1 MRRGA
6 VSVRLAA
13 LAAYCYNRI
22 MPMPDPPGPDDRPTL
37 SPSPALSAEGEV
49 PPVELE
55 LRPAPPDQR
64 AAPVSEEGTA
74 PEVDEDDPL
83 QGRHVHQIV
92 SVRLGAT
99 ADSIFVSR
107 TETIVEHTH
116 GTLEDEHG
124 DLWDEH
130 ARALGMMRPQPL
142 PQGLLGEGDERR
154 RARTRRPLGR
164 RESVVRPGGTE
175 FISFGSKS
183 RLPNQMSRTQLD
195 AYLKQER
202 RIALEVRDPVA
213 ISYAAERYTTITTL
227 LQELVEGETLDLG
240 KPLLT
245 VSQAAKI
252 LGYNAKEVRR
262 LLGQGKISGRKVGS
276 EWRIPLRAVL

>member
-1 MRRGA
+1 M
-6 VSVRLAA
+6 S
-13 LAAYCYNRI
+13 
-22 MPMPDPPGPDDRPTL
+22 DPAGPDDRPAL
-37 SPSPALSAEGEV
+37 SSSPALSAGEEA
-49 PPVELE
+49 PVAESEL
-55 LRPAPPDQR
+55 LPVPPDQL
-64 AAPVSEEGTA
+64 AAPPSEEMPVA
-74 PEVDEDDPL
+74 EVVEDDPL
-83 QGRHVHQIV
+83 HGRHVHQIV

-130 ARALGMMRPQPL
+130 ARALGMLRPQPVS
-142 PQGLLGEGDERR
+142 QGSPVEGDERR
-154 RARTRRPLGR
+154 RARNRRPFGR
-164 RESVVRPGGTE
+164 RESVMQPGGGE

-183 RLPNQMSRTQLD
+183 RMPNQMTRTQLD

>member
-1 MRRGA
+1 
-6 VSVRLAA
+6 
-13 LAAYCYNRI
+13 
-22 MPMPDPPGPDDRPTL
+22 MPDPAGSDDRPTF
-37 SPSPALSAEGEV
+37 SPEPDSAPGEAEPAVESALLAI
-49 PPVELE
+49 PPAQFAG
-55 LRPAPPDQR
+55 PADMEP
-64 AAPVSEEGTA
+64 AAPEEEDDDA
-74 PEVDEDDPL
+74 DDPL
-83 QGRHVHQIV
+83 RGRHVHQIV

-107 TETIVEHTH
+107 TETIVEHTP
-116 GTLEDEHG
+116 GSLEEEHG

-130 ARALGMMRPQPL
+130 ARALGMMRPHPV
-142 PQGLLGEGDERR
+142 PQGPLVDGDERR
-154 RARTRRPLGR
+154 RARSRRPFGR
-164 RESVVRPGGTE
+164 RDAVVRPGGGP

-183 RLPNQMSRTQLD
+183 RVPNQMSRTQLE

-202 RIALEVRDPVA
+202 RIALEVRDPIA
-213 ISYAAERYTTITTL
+213 ISYAAERYTTITAL
-227 LQELVEGETLDLG
+227 LQELPEGEILDLG

>member
-1 MRRGA
+1 M
-6 VSVRLAA
+6 S
-13 LAAYCYNRI
+13 
-22 MPMPDPPGPDDRPTL
+22 DPAGPDDRPTL
-37 SPSPALSAEGEV
+37 APSPAFSAGGDAPAAESESLSV
-49 PPVELE
+49 PSDHL
-55 LRPAPPDQR
+55 
-64 AAPVSEEGTA
+64 AAPVGEEVTA

-92 SVRLGAT
+92 SVRLGAS

-130 ARALGMMRPQPL
+130 ARALGMLRPQPL
-142 PQGLLGEGDERR
+142 PLGRPGEGDERR
-154 RARTRRPLGR
+154 RARNRRPQGR
-164 RESVVRPGGTE
+164 RESVVRPGGSE

-183 RLPNQMSRTQLD
+183 RLPNQMSRTQLE

>member
-1 MRRGA
+1 MA
-6 VSVRLAA
+6 HSELLPV
-13 LAAYCYNRI
+13 
-22 MPMPDPPGPDDRPTL
+22 
-37 SPSPALSAEGEV
+37 PAELSAMPVGE
-49 PPVELE
+49 EI
-55 LRPAPPDQR
+55 
-64 AAPVSEEGTA
+64 
-74 PEVDEDDPL
+74 PEDEDESDPL

-116 GTLEDEHG
+116 GTLEEEHG

-130 ARALGMMRPQPL
+130 ARALGMMRPHPV
-142 PQGLLGEGDERR
+142 PRNAPAEGDAHRKVRSRR
-154 RARTRRPLGR
+154 LPPR
-164 RESVVRPGGTE
+164 REMPSHFGGGE

-183 RLPNQMSRTQLD
+183 RMPNLMSRTQLE

-202 RIALEVRDPVA
+202 RIALEVRDPIA
-213 ISYAAERYTTITTL
+213 ISYAAERYTTIMTL